1 MLISYGKIVELC
13 EPPRQAGKRSQAG
26 SRQHLGWTEE
36 EVRSAAVKLLVKW
49 EEGYKNRENSLTKV
63 GRHLKDDTD
72 IKMTAG
78 QQLLWMLGGNMANN
92 PVVGRLG

>member
-36 EVRSAAVKLLVKW
+36 EVRSAAMKLLVKW

-63 GRHLKDDTD
+63 RRHLQDDTD
-72 IKMTAG
+72 IKMTAVT
-78 QQLLWMLGGNMANN
+78 LDVGGNKANN
-92 PVVGRLG
+92 PMVGRLG